1 MELQSRFFPFI
12 DLLSTTAKAI
22 ALGVGASRFADGAL
36 SEGVLVAF
44 LLYLDQF
51 FTPMRQL
58 STVFDQWLQAKVAAR
73 QLRELLQTPSATP
86 QAEHAVVPGRLR
98 GEIGLDHVTFAYEST
113 GLVAMD
119 DVSLTIPPGQ
129 VVALVGTTGAG
140 KSTLMKLVARF
151 YDSTA
156 GTVYIDGTPICD
168 LDLSTYRHQLGFV
181 PQEPF
186 LFSGTIR
193 SNIAYGR
200 REASDIEVEQAA
212 RAVGAHEFI
221 AGLLYG
227 YHTPVSEQG
236 KSLSAGE
243 RQLLSLARALLVDP
257 AILLLDE
264 ATANLDLATEARVQR
279 AMGLVAS
286 GRTTILIAHR
296 LHTAQAA
303 HRILVVDNGAIV
315 EDGSHA
321 ELMALGGRYAA
332 LWAAVASEPVS
343 VQVEEDR
350 LVLRE

>member
-1 MELQSRFFPFI
+1 
-12 DLLSTTAKAI
+12 
-22 ALGVGASRFADGAL
+22 
-36 SEGVLVAF
+36 
-44 LLYLDQF
+44 
-51 FTPMRQL
+51 
-58 STVFDQWLQAKVAAR
+58 
-73 QLRELLQTPSATP
+73 
-86 QAEHAVVPGRLR
+86 
-98 GEIGLDHVTFAYEST
+98 LDHVTFAYEST

-151 YDSTA
+151 YDATS
-156 GTVYIDGTPICD
+156 GTVAIDGTPIRD
-168 LDLSTYRHQLGFV
+168 LDLPAYRHQLGFV

-200 REASDIEVEQAA
+200 PEASDLEVERAA
-212 RAVGAHEFI
+212 REVGAHEFI
-221 AGLLYG
+221 ATLPQG

-296 LHTAQAA
+296 LNTAQAA

-321 ELMALGGRYAA
+321 DLIALDGRYAA
-332 LWAAVASEPVS
+332 LWAAVAAEPATT
-343 VQVEEDR
+343 
-350 LVLRE
+350 